1 MKEELT
7 LPRVGSSM
15 EEGTIVAW
23 KVKVGEAFT
32 TGQPIYDL
40 ETDKVTMEME
50 AQVNGTLLEIV
61 VAEGDNAEVGQTIAV
76 IDRKHSDV

>member
-1 MKEELT
+1 MKEDLC

-23 KVKVGEAFT
+23 KIKVGESFT

-40 ETDKVTMEME
+40 ETDKVTMEIE
-50 AQVNGTLLEIV
+50 AQTNGTLLEIV
-61 VAEGDNAEVGQTIAV
+61 VREGDNVEVGKTIAV
-76 IDRKHSDV
+76 IDRGE

>member
-23 KVKVGEAFT
+23 KIKPGDSFV
-32 TGQPIYDL
+32 TGQAIYDL

-50 AQVNGTLLEIV
+50 AQANGTLLEIV
-61 VAEGDNAEVGQTIAV
+61 VPEGEIVEVGKTIAV
-76 IDRKHSDV
+76 IETVA